1 MLGNT
6 TLFHRHGKVDF
17 GDLARLVAKH
27 WDELPENEKET
38 YACTTIQ
45 TARSEKPPSRA
56 IVENDESSSSS
67 VSSEKQA
74 EQLQQPIQH
83 EQQQQQDDE
92 EAEPPLVLPTTAVP
106 QWPNPRMTAQTPIAD
121 FIRRQSRPRRGKT
134 RRIHRAVPR
143 YM

>member
-1 MLGNT
+1 M
-6 TLFHRHGKVDF
+6 
-17 GDLARLVAKH
+17 AKH

-38 YACTTIQ
+38 YACTTVQ
-45 TARSEKPPSRA
+45 SERSEKPPSRA
-56 IVENDESSSSS
+56 IVENDESSSS

-74 EQLQQPIQH
+74 EQQQPIQQQ
-83 EQQQQQDDE
+83 EQKQQQDDD

-121 FIRRQSRPRRGKT
+121 FIRHQSRPRRGKA
-134 RRIHRAVPR
+134 RRVHRAIPR